1 MLAAA
6 LEAVDVLVN
15 SASYRLNL
23 EAMQAC
29 LAAGCHYLDL
39 GGLYWMTLRQLELAE
54 QFADKALLAVL
65 GIGSSPGKTN
75 VMALAGVREL
85 GAEPVASIEVLR
97 KRRCPPGVVK
107 TSIFPLSAQRRSVS
121 GSTPRM
127 RLASPSVSQSSRFV
141 GDAVVVV
148 MP

>member
-1 MLAAA
+1 MRSGGSPIADSDGRR
-6 LEAVDVLVN
+6 VVFVRGS
-15 SASYRLNL
+15 SASI
-23 EAMQAC
+23 
-29 LAAGCHYLDL
+29 D
-39 GGLYWMTLRQLELAE
+39 
-54 QFADKALLAVL
+54 
-65 GIGSSPGKTN
+65 
-75 VMALAGVREL
+75 
-85 GAEPVASIEVLR
+85 VLR

-141 GDAVVVV
+141 GDAVVVG